1 MQMSSLKEQLALQMF
16 NEGGDALDMFA
27 IEALW

>member
-16 NEGGDALDMFA
+16 YEGGDALDMFA